1 MGCACTKQRVPH
13 QGLESHKKVK
23 VSTAG
28 GVVRRRRPST
38 SAKVET
44 ADAAILVAAGGK
56 DNKDPVKLGTKKNVI
71 NSQAVSEEEE
81 EEEELVVDVVGQS
94 RRKREQA
101 AQEEEEEEEE
111 EEAAGGGGERLSHI
125 PTKNVEAEQVAAGWP
140 GWLSA
145 VAGEALKGWIPRRA
159 ASFEK
164 LDKIGQGT
172 YSNVYKAHDLET
184 GKIVALKKVRFDTLE
199 PESVRYMARE
209 IQVLRRLDH
218 PNVVKLEGLVTS
230 RMSCSLYLVFE
241 YMEHD
246 LAGLA
251 ACPAIMFTE
260 AQVKCYLQQLLRG
273 LDHCHQRGV
282 LHRDIKGSNLLL
294 DNEGILKIAD
304 FGLATFFNPHQKQ
317 QLTSRVVTLW
327 YRAPELLLG
336 ATEYG
341 VGVDLWSTGCIL
353 AELLAGKS
361 IMPGRT
367 EVEQL
372 HKIFKLC
379 GSPSEEY
386 WIKSKL
392 PHATIFKPQ
401 QPYKRCIM
409 DTFKEFPSSSLALLD
424 TLLAI
429 EPADRGS
436 AAEALKSDFFNT
448 KPLPCDPSNLPHYPP
463 SKLDNKLQDDEGRR
477 KRPAGGRVRGSDAS
491 NQPGNQDGTSQAIAT
506 KSKSEKFPPL
516 QKDGTVAF
524 SRHPPVARHPFTE
537 VKDISP
543 VQAIHSYAVPSISS
557 QSGPEL
563 APNASL
569 AGNSWKKKKHK
580 GEDMYMAPSRPL
592 SRPTKSMTVTEFS
605 QAAYP
610 QQPADLSSISMLVA
624 ARNGASG
631 NHYGG
636 WDSRRA
642 QDSDVIHYDGEV
654 NRQSERC
661 DMHRMNEMLS
671 KQERTYKHD
680 QLSARTTYSPSKWDL
695 STGIHSQQEQ
705 MYHSGPLLHPAYFG
719 SGSVDYEEFLEEHE
733 HQIQQGLQQAPEDM
747 KTSHKSMSVCVD
759 KKHKSKM
766 GGSACKHDSEIV
778 EVGNGFG
785 HRK

>member
-13 QGLESHKKVK
+13 QGLESYKDEK
-23 VSTAG
+23 VSAAG

-44 ADAAILVAAGGK
+44 ADAAILVATGGK
-56 DNKDPVKLGTKKNVI
+56 DNKDPVKLRTKKNVS

-81 EEEELVVDVVGQS
+81 EEEELVVDVVGQP

-101 AQEEEEEEEE
+101 AQEEEEEE
-111 EEAAGGGGERLSHI
+111 AAGGGGMRLSHI
-125 PTKNVEAEQVAAGWP
+125 PTKKVEAEQVAAGWP

-145 VAGEALKGWIPRRA
+145 VAGEALKGWIPRHA

-172 YSNVYKAHDLET
+172 YSNVYKARDLET
-184 GKIVALKKVRFDTLE
+184 GKIVALKKVRFDTLK
-199 PESVRYMARE
+199 PESVRFMARE
-209 IQVLRRLDH
+209 ILVLRRLDH

-246 LAGLA
+246 LDGLA

-273 LDHCHQRGV
+273 LDHCHQHGV
-282 LHRDIKGSNLLL
+282 LHRDIKASNLLL

-304 FGLATFFNPHQKQ
+304 FGLATFFNPHEKQ

-353 AELLAGKS
+353 AELLAGKP

-436 AAEALKSDFFNT
+436 AAQALKSDFFNT

-463 SKLDNKLQDDEGRR
+463 SKEFDTKFQDDEGCR

-491 NQPGNQDGTSQAIAT
+491 NQPGTQDGTSQAIGA
-506 KSKSEKFPPL
+506 P
-516 QKDGTVAF
+516 DAN
-524 SRHPPVARHPFTE
+524 A
-537 VKDISP
+537 
-543 VQAIHSYAVPSISS
+543 
-557 QSGPEL
+557 EL
-563 APNASL
+563 AMTLHVSFLSIHHELATNASL
-569 AGNSWKKKKHK
+569 AGSSWKKKKHK
-580 GEDMYMAPSRPL
+580 GEDIHMAPSHPL

-610 QQPADLSSISMLVA
+610 QQPADLSSISVLVA
-624 ARNGASG
+624 ARNGTSG

-654 NRQSERC
+654 NRQSERR

-680 QLSARTTYSPSKWDL
+680 QLSARTTYSPSRWDISTVDSCQTDGNHL
-695 STGIHSQQEQ
+695 SKLPSKGIHSQEEQ

-747 KTSHKSMSVCVD
+747 KTSHKSMSACVD

>member
-13 QGLESHKKVK
+13 QGLESYKEEK
-23 VSTAG
+23 VSAAG

-44 ADAAILVAAGGK
+44 ADAAILVATGGK
-56 DNKDPVKLGTKKNVI
+56 DNKDPVKLRTKKNVI

-81 EEEELVVDVVGQS
+81 EEEEEELVVDVAGQP

-111 EEAAGGGGERLSHI
+111 EEAAGDGGMRLSHI
-125 PTKNVEAEQVAAGWP
+125 PTKNIEAEQVAAGWP

-145 VAGEALKGWIPRRA
+145 VAGEALKGWIPRHA

-172 YSNVYKAHDLET
+172 YSNVYKARDLET
-184 GKIVALKKVRFDTLE
+184 GKIVALKKVRFDTLK
-199 PESVRYMARE
+199 PESVRFMARE
-209 IQVLRRLDH
+209 ILVLRRLDH

-273 LDHCHQRGV
+273 LDHCHQHGV
-282 LHRDIKGSNLLL
+282 LHRDIKASNLLL

-304 FGLATFFNPHQKQ
+304 FGLATFFNPHEKQ

-386 WIKSKL
+386 WIRSKL

-463 SKLDNKLQDDEGRR
+463 SKEFDTKFQDDEGCR

-491 NQPGNQDGTSQAIAT
+491 NQPGTQDGTSQAIAT

-524 SRHPPVARHPFTE
+524 SRHPPVARQPFTE
-537 VKDISP
+537 VKGISP

-563 APNASL
+563 ATNASL
-569 AGNSWKKKKHK
+569 AGSSWKKKKHK

-610 QQPADLSSISMLVA
+610 QQPADLSSIS
-624 ARNGASG
+624 
-631 NHYGG
+631 
-636 WDSRRA
+636 
-642 QDSDVIHYDGEV
+642 
-654 NRQSERC
+654 
-661 DMHRMNEMLS
+661 
-671 KQERTYKHD
+671 
-680 QLSARTTYSPSKWDL
+680 
-695 STGIHSQQEQ
+695 GIHSQQEQ

-747 KTSHKSMSVCVD
+747 KTSHKSMSACVD

>member
-1 MGCACTKQRVPH
+1 
-13 QGLESHKKVK
+13 
-23 VSTAG
+23 
-28 GVVRRRRPST
+28 
-38 SAKVET
+38 
-44 ADAAILVAAGGK
+44 
-56 DNKDPVKLGTKKNVI
+56 
-71 NSQAVSEEEE
+71 
-81 EEEELVVDVVGQS
+81 
-94 RRKREQA
+94 
-101 AQEEEEEEEE
+101 
-111 EEAAGGGGERLSHI
+111 
-125 PTKNVEAEQVAAGWP
+125 
-140 GWLSA
+140 
-145 VAGEALKGWIPRRA
+145 
-159 ASFEK
+159 
-164 LDKIGQGT
+164 
-172 YSNVYKAHDLET
+172 
-184 GKIVALKKVRFDTLE
+184 
-199 PESVRYMARE
+199 
-209 IQVLRRLDH
+209 
-218 PNVVKLEGLVTS
+218 
-230 RMSCSLYLVFE
+230 
-241 YMEHD
+241 
-246 LAGLA
+246 
-251 ACPAIMFTE
+251 
-260 AQVKCYLQQLLRG
+260 
-273 LDHCHQRGV
+273 
-282 LHRDIKGSNLLL
+282 
-294 DNEGILKIAD
+294 
-304 FGLATFFNPHQKQ
+304 
-317 QLTSRVVTLW
+317 
-327 YRAPELLLG
+327 
-336 ATEYG
+336 
-341 VGVDLWSTGCIL
+341 
-353 AELLAGKS
+353 
-361 IMPGRT
+361 
-367 EVEQL
+367 L

-409 DTFKEFPSSSLALLD
+409 ETFKEFPSSSLALLD

-463 SKLDNKLQDDEGRR
+463 SKEFDTKFQDDEGCR
-477 KRPAGGRVRGSDAS
+477 KRPAGRRVRGSDAS
-491 NQPGNQDGTSQAIAT
+491 NQPGTQDGTSQAIGAPDANAELAITLHKRRMNPQAAT

-524 SRHPPVARHPFTE
+524 SRHPPVARQPFTE
-537 VKDISP
+537 VKGISP

-563 APNASL
+563 ATNASL
-569 AGNSWKKKKHK
+569 AGNSLKKKKHK
-580 GEDMYMAPSRPL
+580 GEDMYMASSRPL

-610 QQPADLSSISMLVA
+610 QQPANLSSISMLVA
-624 ARNGASG
+624 ARNGANG

-654 NRQSERC
+654 NRQSERR

-680 QLSARTTYSPSKWDL
+680 QLSARTTYSPSRWDSSTVDSCQTDGNHL
-695 STGIHSQQEQ
+695 SKLPSKGIHSQQEQ

-747 KTSHKSMSVCVD
+747 KTSHKSMSACVD